1 MKLVLSTPWNP
12 GMNDPGNTYPQV
24 YITQMT
30 DNRTAGNFQFIYEA
44 GQFVSVTDPAGN
56 TSLVWQKG
64 PGMLSQMAQVAGAD
78 YVAATQASPLKATDS
93 AYASIMRILYTKL
106 ISGGLAGTI
115 ADT

>member
-1 MKLVLSTPWNP
+1 MKLVLTTPWNP
-12 GMNDPGNTYPQV
+12 GMNDLGNSYPQV

-44 GQFVSVTDPAGN
+44 GQFVSVTDADG
-56 TSLVWQKG
+56 TSTPVWQKG
-64 PGMLSQMAQVAGAD
+64 PGMLSQVAQVSGAD

-106 ISGGLAGTI
+106 INGGLAGTI